1 MVELAGILADS
12 DLSRFATVTS
22 LDPATVILTST
33 LMAAAMTIV
42 LFSAYHSFPAEVQGL
57 GHQALGMLSL
67 TASGLLFCAGPLIP
81 EGVLLFVANSTM
93 LGAAGLML
101 IGTQLFYGRKPSWW
115 WLALTWVVG
124 MVCLVGWY
132 VITQDY
138 ALRVAVFSLLTLSFY
153 VAQLVLLVRYGE
165 RHFSSWFFGS
175 LLLVQSMVLLL
186 RSVAALNG
194 AVGTSNAS
202 NGAVQGIFL
211 LTANFM
217 TLMMAVGFMTVATRR
232 LQVVMEHR
240 SCTDPLTGVL
250 NRRGFATAYC
260 REVELMKRHGE
271 PISLLS
277 IDLDYFKAIND
288 QHGHAVGDQVLVHAA
303 RTTISALREIDH
315 VARFG
320 GEEFIVLL
328 SGITVEQAKATAQR
342 IQATLLAARSGDV
355 PDYTVSIGIAS
366 QQAPDES
373 LEALMARAD
382 AALYRAKAAG
392 RDRSEVA

>member
-1 MVELAGILADS
+1 M
-12 DLSRFATVTS
+12 
-22 LDPATVILTST
+22 
-33 LMAAAMTIV
+33 MAAAMTVV
-42 LFSAYHSFPAEVQGL
+42 LFSAYRSFPAEVRGL

-67 TASGLLFCAGPLIP
+67 TASGVLFCVAPLIP
-81 EGVLLFVANSTM
+81 EGLLLFVANSTM
-93 LGAAGLML
+93 LCAAGLML

-115 WLALTWVVG
+115 WLALTWMIG
-124 MVCLVGWY
+124 MACLVGWY
-132 VITQDY
+132 VITQNY

-153 VAQLVLLVRYGE
+153 VAQLVLLVRHGE

-186 RSVAALNG
+186 RLVAALNG

-202 NGAVQGIFL
+202 NGTVQGIFL

-232 LQVVMEHR
+232 LQVVLEHR
-240 SCTDPLTGVL
+240 SGTDPLTGVL
-250 NRRGFATAYC
+250 NRRGFAAAYG
-260 REVELMKRHGE
+260 REVARMKRHGE

-277 IDLDYFKAIND
+277 IDLDFFKAIND

-328 SGITVEQAKATAQR
+328 SGTTAERAKATALR
-342 IQATLLAARSGDV
+342 IQALLLAARGGDL

-366 QQAPDES
+366 QQAPDER

-392 RDRSEVA
+392 RDRSEAA